1 MTNFRLLTNLL
12 YFPNEKLETFLG
24 YIITKEHAFIRNIY
38 DHDEIKMSEPIT
50 TIENYHV
57 AFKKVAFKVSSLLNS
72 SYWSKSDMG
81 NIMDD
86 CIIEFLQET
95 NFTDFSEV
103 YLEISNIK
111 IQNIR
116 WDNRKDKKECK

>member
-1 MTNFRLLTNLL
+1 
-12 YFPNEKLETFLG
+12 
-24 YIITKEHAFIRNIY
+24 
-38 DHDEIKMSEPIT
+38 MSEPIS

-57 AFKKVAFKVSSLLNS
+57 AFKKVAFKVSSLLNA
-72 SYWSKSDMG
+72 SYSPKSDMG
-81 NIMDD
+81 DIMDH
-86 CIIEFLQET
+86 CIIEFLEET

-116 WDNRKDKKECK
+116 WDNRKDKKNANNLLRI